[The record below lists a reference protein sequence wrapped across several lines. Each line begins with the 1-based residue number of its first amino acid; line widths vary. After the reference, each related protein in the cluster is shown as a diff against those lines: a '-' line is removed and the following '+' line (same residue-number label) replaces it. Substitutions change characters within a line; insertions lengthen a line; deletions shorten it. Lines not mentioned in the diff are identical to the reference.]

1 MSSTVFI
8 NVYKSYVDR
17 GATVS
22 STPSEHYEVDEKD
35 IKIGKPLPKWR
46 SGCGPIVT
54 AYDGQQIELEYDGKS
69 FLIKVGEEV
78 TVACSGYE
86 VGMGVNVDKYY
97 CVKLIGKEITYIGSW
112 QLPSTIRQ

>member
-22 STPSEHYEVDEKD
+22 RTPSEHYEVDEED

-46 SGCGPIVT
+46 SGGAPIVT
-54 AYDGQQIELEYDGKS
+54 AYNEQQIELEYEGKS

-78 TVACSGYE
+78 TVSISGYD
-86 VGMGVNVDKYY
+86 VGMGVTVDQYY
-97 CVKLIGKEITYIGSW
+97 CVKLIGKKSPI
-112 QLPSTIRQ
+112 